1 VDLIK
6 KLKGVFN
13 KDNIIEIN
21 VFDELDETEYL
32 FSTASNRE
40 SLYRSLEQFKKGE
53 FVSRDVHELEV
64 WFTSRKRH
72 GNNTCI
78 GKRQIRPHSKKLT
91 FLSKTASET
100 LSGGSANLNLW
111 KRIWRDSGQDEST
124 MWIDLY
130 TSMRVKSCL

>member
-1 VDLIK
+1 VIRANFTIRLSELDVDLIK

-64 WFTSRKRH
+64 
-72 GNNTCI
+72 
-78 GKRQIRPHSKKLT
+78 
-91 FLSKTASET
+91 
-100 LSGGSANLNLW
+100 
-111 KRIWRDSGQDEST
+111 
-124 MWIDLY
+124 
-130 TSMRVKSCL
+130 